1 MDGILLVDKPRG
13 MTSHDVVFKVR
24 KALSEPRIGHTGTLD
39 PMASGLL
46 VLCLGR
52 ATKLVRYLTEHDK
65 VYEATFL
72 VGIATDTDDVT
83 GKTIAA
89 QPVGT
94 LDPATVDTVLE
105 SFVGASEQMPP
116 AYAAIKVD
124 GRKLYDYARKGEAMP
139 DIEKRPIMIEGL
151 VRTSDVTIAD
161 GTASFTVRAQ
171 VSKGT
176 YIRALARDFGGRL
189 GIPTTLAALRRTRV
203 GRFDLLGA
211 VALDAVTTDECALI
225 DPLAALA
232 FPRIVLDQEH
242 EFKAR
247 NGAFLPV
254 SLFPGNTETI
264 VCGGSRDPLAIYE
277 YDAERGVMRLAV
289 LL

>member
-1 MDGILLVDKPRG
+1 MDGILLVDKPCG
-13 MTSHDVVFKVR
+13 MTSHDVVFKIR
-24 KALSEPRIGHTGTLD
+24 KILAEPRIGHTGTLD

-52 ATKLVRYLTEHDK
+52 TTKLVRYLSEHDK
-65 VYEATFL
+65 VYEATFR

-83 GKTIAA
+83 GNPIATQA
-89 QPVGT
+89 VEA
-94 LDPATVDTVLE
+94 LDPVTVDAVLG
-105 SFVGASEQMPP
+105 SFVGASEQLPP

-124 GRKLYDYARKGEAMP
+124 GRKLYEYARKGEAMP
-139 DIEKRPIMIEGL
+139 EIEKRPIMIDEL

-161 GTASFTVRAQ
+161 GTASFTVRAH

-176 YIRALARDFGGRL
+176 YIRALARDFGIKL
-189 GIPTTLAALRRTRV
+189 GIPATLSALRRTRV

-211 VALDAVTTDECALI
+211 VSLDAVTPGDCDLI
-225 DPLAALA
+225 DPLSALA
-232 FPRIVLDQEH
+232 FPRIVLNPEQ

-247 NGAFLPV
+247 NGAFLPDV
-254 SLFPGNTETI
+254 IFPVRTETI
-264 VCGGSRDPLAIYE
+264 VCDGSKDPLAIYE

-289 LL
+289 ML